1 MAWCRNFLAHMPFA
15 IHLKHDTAHRT
26 WMVLSVVTLQPDSL
40 VQDIDAYKA
49 MFARAHQMNQDQL
62 AARVVEISR
71 EQIGARKPEFIRIVH
86 EVASNAAQNQPTVAA
101 A

>member
-1 MAWCRNFLAHMPFA
+1 MAWCRNSLAHMPFA

-26 WMVLSVVTLQPDSL
+26 WKVLSVVTFQPECL

-49 MFARAHQMNQDQL
+49 MFAQEHQMNRDQV

-71 EQIGARKPEFIRIVH
+71 DQIGARKPEFIRIVH
-86 EVASNAAQNQPTVAA
+86 EVASHANQNRSAVATA
-101 A
+101 

>member
-1 MAWCRNFLAHMPFA
+1 MAWCRNFFAHMPFA

-26 WMVLSVVTLQPDSL
+26 WKVLSVVTLQPDSL

-49 MFARAHQMNQDQL
+49 MFAQEHQMNPDKL

-71 EQIGARKPEFIRIVH
+71 AQIGSRAPVFIRIVH
-86 EVASNAAQNQPTVAA
+86 ELARSAAQNRPAVATS
-101 A
+101 